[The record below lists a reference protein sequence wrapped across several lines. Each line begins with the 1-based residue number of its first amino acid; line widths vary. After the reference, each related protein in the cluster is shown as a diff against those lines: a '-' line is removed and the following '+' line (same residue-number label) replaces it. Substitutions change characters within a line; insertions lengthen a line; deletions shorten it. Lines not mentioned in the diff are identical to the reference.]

1 MLNRAAA
8 FVMLVLIPLSA
19 FAAPKGRESTSLQ
32 VVSSNTRIHRTA
44 SGTVFAYTDLMF
56 IQAKGKKLVYECVLR
71 GNICPLM
78 ESGKTY
84 TADQDGAFIYISMN
98 TPEDKKALSVKF
110 KQVGSW

>member
-1 MLNRAAA
+1 M
-8 FVMLVLIPLSA
+8 LIPLSVL
-19 FAAPKGRESTSLQ
+19 AASNGRETTSLQ

-56 IQAKGKKLVYECVLR
+56 TQAKGKKLVYECVLR

-78 ESGKTY
+78 ETGKTY
-84 TADQDGAFIYISMN
+84 TADQDGRFIYISMSA
-98 TPEDKKALSVKF
+98 PEDKKATSVKF